1 MAVVLENENSCL
13 IARLSGE
20 LDHHSV
26 RSIREEID
34 TAVTEQQPSKLALDF
49 REVTFMD
56 SSGIGL
62 IIGRYKLMK
71 EWGGQLEIRGTQP
84 YIRRV
89 LKLSGIERI
98 VKIV

>member
-1 MAVVLENENSCL
+1 MSAKIECGENEIVVFL
-13 IARLSGE
+13 DGE
-20 LDHHSV
+20 IDHHSA
-26 RSIREEID
+26 SIIRMTVD
-34 TAVTEQQPSKLALDF
+34 NTVLNRRPKMLTLDF
-49 REVTFMD
+49 EKVTFMD

-71 EWGGQLEIRGTQP
+71 ECGGQLEIRGPQP

>member
-1 MAVVLENENSCL
+1 
-13 IARLSGE
+13 
-20 LDHHSV
+20 
-26 RSIREEID
+26 
-34 TAVTEQQPSKLALDF
+34 
-49 REVTFMD
+49 FMD

-71 EWGGQLEIRGTQP
+71 EWGGQLEIRAPQP

>member
-1 MAVVLENENSCL
+1 MKVNITSENGTAVAVLN
-13 IARLSGE
+13 GE
-20 LDHHSV
+20 IDHHTA
-26 RSIREEID
+26 RSLRSEID
-34 TAVTEQQPSKLALDF
+34 RFVITMQPERLAMDF
-49 REVTFMD
+49 TGITFMD

-71 EWGGQLEIRGTQP
+71 EWGGQLEIRGTHP